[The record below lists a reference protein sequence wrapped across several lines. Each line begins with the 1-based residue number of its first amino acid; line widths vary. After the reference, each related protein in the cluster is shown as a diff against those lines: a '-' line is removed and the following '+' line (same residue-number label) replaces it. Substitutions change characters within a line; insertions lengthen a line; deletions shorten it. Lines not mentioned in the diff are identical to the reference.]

1 MPDTSP
7 DLPAMSPLAV
17 YRQAVEQRGFAPDEA
32 QRRAA
37 EALERCFQALHEA
50 HRHGAIQG
58 VYLWGPVG
66 RGKTWLMD
74 HFYQCLR
81 VPARRQ
87 HFHHFMQWVH
97 QR

>member
-37 EALERCFQALHEA
+37 
-50 HRHGAIQG
+50 
-58 VYLWGPVG
+58 
-66 RGKTWLMD
+66 
-74 HFYQCLR
+74 
-81 VPARRQ
+81 
-87 HFHHFMQWVH
+87 
-97 QR
+97 